1 MPDPI
6 SVLEQKVHEL
16 NRAMLEMCIDA
27 GKGHVTSSVS
37 CMDILVAMYYG
48 GVLKVNPDQPEWPG
62 RDRFILSKGQASPA
76 LYTLLADKGF
86 FDRQLLASFT
96 RKGGAFSVH
105 LQKTVPGV
113 EVTAGSLG
121 QAYCVGAGMALS
133 MKMDQRNNMV
143 FAVLGDGELY
153 EGSIW
158 ETAMFAAHNQLN
170 NLVTIIDRNAA
181 CTMDFTENMVALE
194 PLHDKWKSFGFRVRR
209 IDGHDMSAILE
220 ALDDV
225 RSRRSRK
232 PLVIIADTVKGNGIA
247 SMENDPS
254 WHGLAPSGDAAV
266 QALKDLEEGSAS

>member
-1 MPDPI
+1 
-6 SVLEQKVHEL
+6 
-16 NRAMLEMCIDA
+16 MLEMCIDA

-37 CMDILVAMYYG
+37 CMDILVALYYG
-48 GVLKVNPDQPEWPG
+48 GVLRIKPDEPEWPG

-86 FDRQLLASFT
+86 FDKQLLASFT

-121 QAYCVGAGMALS
+121 QAYCVGAGMALA
-133 MKMDQRNNMV
+133 MKMNQQDNMV
-143 FAVLGDGELY
+143 FAILGDGELY

-181 CTMDFTENMVALE
+181 CTMDFTENLVALE
-194 PLHDKWKSFGFRVRR
+194 PLHDKWESFGFHVQR
-209 IDGHDMSAILE
+209 INGHSMAEILN
-220 ALDDV
+220 ALSDV
-225 RSRRSRK
+225 RSRRAGK
-232 PLVIIADTVKGNGIA
+232 PMVIIADTIKGNGIA
-247 SMENDPS
+247 SMANNPM
-254 WHGLAPSGDAAV
+254 WHGMAPSGDDAAL
-266 QALKDLEEGSAS
+266 ALQEIEEGFRK